1 MSATKTN
8 FAHNLQLAASAV
20 TIIPAVNTGV
30 QASVSA
36 CSFYNSGS
44 SARTVSVFVVE
55 SGGSA
60 SVDNTIAIKVVQ
72 PNKTWICV
80 EVLRQV
86 FASGMSL
93 QASQDA
99 GSDVNVNA
107 SGVYNS

>member
-8 FAHNLQLAASAV
+8 FAHNLQLAVSAV
-20 TIIPAVNTGV
+20 TIIPAVSTGV

-60 SVDNTIAIKVVQ
+60 AASNAIAVKTIQ
-72 PNKTWICV
+72 PGKSWICV

-93 QASQDA
+93 RASQDA
-99 GSDVNVNA
+99 GADINVNA